1 MQTESIP
8 CDTNESIQNKSES
21 IHCGA
26 DESIQYGTESILH
39 G

>member
-1 MQTESIP
+1 MQVKSIQ

-21 IHCGA
+21 FHYGA
-26 DESIQYGTESILH
+26 ESILH